1 MKLSGK
7 SLVLLVAGITLIM
20 VFSLGMVYINSSE
33 QQEELT
39 EQLNIIQPVL
49 TRTAPDDVSPE
60 MAEMENRQ
68 QAAELELENAKEML
82 RQPIYAIGIARE
94 LFDIAEA
101 TDVDILSISS
111 PGVMADVLGG
121 LPFLALAARVEIEGD
136 TADLVA
142 FVAALGQQYS
152 TGFITSL
159 QFDIP
164 DPEDEETDEDGNPKK
179 PSAFVDVQIF
189 TYEGS

>member
-49 TRTAPDDVSPE
+49 TRTAPDEVSPE

-68 QAAELELENAKEML
+68 QQAELELENAKEML

>member
-7 SLVLLVAGITLIM
+7 SLVLLIGGITLIM
-20 VFSLGMVYINSSE
+20 VFSLGMVYIRNSE
-33 QQEELT
+33 QQEELA
-39 EQLNIIQPVL
+39 EQLDIIQPVL
-49 TRTAPDDVSPE
+49 TRTAPDDVSPDITE
-60 MAEMENRQ
+60 MQNRQ

-94 LFDIAEA
+94 LFDIAED
-101 TDVDILSISS
+101 TGVDILAISS
-111 PGVMADVLGG
+111 PGEMPDVLSG
-121 LPFLALAARVEIEGD
+121 LPFSALAARVEIEGD
-136 TADLVA
+136 TEDLVN
-142 FVAALGQQYS
+142 FVAAFGQQYP

-164 DPEDEETDEDGNPKK
+164 DPADGETDEDGNPRL
-179 PSAFVDVQIF
+179 PSVYIDVQIF

>member
-1 MKLSGK
+1 
-7 SLVLLVAGITLIM
+7 
-20 VFSLGMVYINSSE
+20 
-33 QQEELT
+33 
-39 EQLNIIQPVL
+39 
-49 TRTAPDDVSPE
+49 
-60 MAEMENRQ
+60 
-68 QAAELELENAKEML
+68 
-82 RQPIYAIGIARE
+82 
-94 LFDIAEA
+94 
-101 TDVDILSISS
+101 VDILSISS